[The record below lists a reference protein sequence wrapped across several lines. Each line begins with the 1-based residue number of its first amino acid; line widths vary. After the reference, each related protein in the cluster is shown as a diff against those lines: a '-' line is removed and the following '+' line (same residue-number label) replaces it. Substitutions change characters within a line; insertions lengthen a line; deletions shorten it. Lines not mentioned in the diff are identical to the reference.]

1 MKRVVI
7 TGMAPIAAMGS
18 GKEFFDNLY
27 AMKPVITKADESFCN
42 GENTS
47 EWYVPYPE
55 IDITPYRRRMKRIPG
70 LAPVNAQTAAVAALM
85 AAEDAGISEFDPDTP
100 VFFGISTINLA
111 DSLEA
116 YNAAVEGKILHPLA
130 NPKSMANAVPA
141 WLSIL
146 FGIHGRSVAISTACA
161 SGTDAIGAAYEHIA
175 LGKSKTVICG
185 AADYLKCPAELTFRS
200 FDVLSALT
208 HTTDGLPRPFSEERS
223 GFLFCHGGAC
233 VLILEEYESAVARGA
248 EIYAEITNYS
258 ASCDAFHIVKMPDY
272 PEQVIRMLKNMSE
285 GKQVDYYNAHGTA
298 TAVNDKMEADALKE
312 VFGSSLRDITV
323 NATKSMTG
331 HAIGT
336 SGALEAAVTA
346 YSIRHGRIHGNLLG
360 TPMEGLN
367 LPQQTVDKEIRCAIS
382 ASFGFGGH
390 NSALMLEKI

>member
-7 TGMAPIAAMGS
+7 TGIAPIAAMGS
-18 GKEFFDNLY
+18 GEAFFENLY
-27 AMKPVITKADESFCN
+27 AMKPVIIKADESFCN
-42 GENTS
+42 GTNTS

-55 IDITPYRRRMKRIPG
+55 VDITPYRKRLKRIPG
-70 LAPVNAQTAAVAALM
+70 LAPKNAQTAAISALM
-85 AAEDAGISEFDPDTP
+85 AADDAGISEFDPDTA
-100 VFFGISTINLA
+100 VFYGISTINLE
-111 DSLEA
+111 DSLIA
-116 YNAAVEGKILHPLA
+116 YNAAVEDKAVHPLA

-141 WLSIL
+141 WISIM
-146 FGIHGRSVAISTACA
+146 FGIHGRTIAVATACA
-161 SGTDAIGAAYEHIA
+161 SGTDAIGAAYEYIA
-175 LGKSKTVICG
+175 AGKGRMVICG
-185 AADYLKCPAELTFRS
+185 AADYMKCPAELTFRS

-223 GFLFCHGGAC
+223 GFLFSHGGAC
-233 VLILEEYESAVARGA
+233 TLILEEYESAAARGA

-258 ASCDAFHIVKMPDY
+258 AGCDAFHIVKMPDY
-272 PEQVIRMLKNMSE
+272 PEQVIRMLKEMSA

-298 TAVNDKMEADALKE
+298 TVVNDKMEADALKA
-312 VFGSSLRDITV
+312 VFGDSLRDIPV

-331 HAIGT
+331 HVIGT

-346 YSIRHGRIHGNLLG
+346 YSIRHGKIHGNLIG

-367 LPQQTVDKEIRCAIS
+367 LPQQTVEKEIRCAIT

>member
-7 TGMAPIAAMGS
+7 TGIAPIAAMGC

-27 AMKPVITKADESFCN
+27 AMKPVITKADASFCD
-42 GENTS
+42 GANTS

-55 IDITPYRRRMKRIPG
+55 IDMAPYRKRLKRIPG
-70 LAPVNAQTAAVAALM
+70 LAPKNAQTAAIAALM
-85 AAEDAGISEFDPDTP
+85 AADDAGITEFDPDTS

-116 YNAAVEGKILHPLA
+116 FIAASEGKTVHPLA

-141 WLSIL
+141 WISIM
-146 FGIHGRSVAISTACA
+146 FGIHGRAVAISTACA
-161 SGTDAIGAAYEHIA
+161 SGTDAIGAAYEYIA
-175 LGKSKTVICG
+175 MSKGKTVICG
-185 AADYLKCPAELTFRS
+185 AADYMKCPTELTFRS

-223 GFLFCHGGAC
+223 GFLFSHGGAC
-233 VLILEEYESAVARGA
+233 ALILEEYESAVTRGA
-248 EIYAEITNYS
+248 KIYAEITNYS
-258 ASCDAFHIVKMPDY
+258 ASSDAFHIVKMPDY

-298 TAVNDKMEADALKE
+298 TAVNDKMEADVLKE
-312 VFGSSLRDITV
+312 VFGASLADIPIS
-323 NATKSMTG
+323 ATKSMTG
-331 HAIGT
+331 HVIGT

-346 YSIRHGRIHGNLLG
+346 YSIRHGKIHGNLLG

-367 LPQQTVDKEIRCAIS
+367 LPQQTVEKEIRCAIT